1 MTTCCGARLS
11 PGLTHCS
18 FCRRTIGLIQGERC
32 VTCTEPV
39 VPEYAERVE
48 GQCRACRDRRVRM
61 SRATAR
67 LLKLAAAARHMRKKR
82 AA

>member
-1 MTTCCGARLS
+1 MTCCGVSLL
-11 PGLTHCS
+11 PGGRYCAY
-18 FCRRTIGLIQGERC
+18 CRRTIALIRSERC

-48 GQCRACRDRRVRM
+48 GQCRACRDKRVRM
-61 SRATAR
+61 SRASAR
-67 LLKLAAAARHMRKKR
+67 LLQMASHARYQRKAR